1 MTIFELQKKSDAEIT
16 KILSSMSHDEIKEV
30 IDSCGTPQG
39 KSAMKKSWEKLTGKK
54 Y

>member
-1 MTIFELQKKSDAEIT
+1 MTIFDLQKKSDKEMTAI
-16 KILSSMSHDEIKEV
+16 ISSMSHDEIKEV

-39 KSAMKKSWEKLTGKK
+39 KNAMKKSWEKLTGKK